1 MQQAT
6 QTTKKPTNKI
16 LLSENQQAIIALL
29 REDGRMKRDILS
41 ERIKVSE
48 KTISSN
54 IKILKDLGLI
64 VRIGSKKEGKWK
76 VIIGWQIGDR

>member
-6 QTTKKPTNKI
+6 QTTKKPTNEI